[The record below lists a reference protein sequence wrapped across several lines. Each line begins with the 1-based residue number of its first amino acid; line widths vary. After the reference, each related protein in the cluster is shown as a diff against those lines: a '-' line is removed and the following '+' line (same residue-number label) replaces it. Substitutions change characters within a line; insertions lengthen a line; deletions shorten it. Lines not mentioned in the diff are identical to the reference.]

1 MKVVLVKDVPDV
13 GRAGEVVDV
22 ADGLAR
28 NMLLPRGLA
37 VPATAAALAQAAA
50 RAKRK
55 EKEGKRAEKAAKDLG
70 KALKGATL
78 RIRVTVN
85 EQGEPYAGVN
95 AAAILAAAGAAGLA
109 IAKDQ
114 LVLAAPIKKLGGAE
128 VPVKLGGGATATL
141 RLIIEPT

>member
-13 GRAGEVVDV
+13 GRGGEAVDV

-37 VPATAAALAQAAA
+37 VPATAEALAQAEA
-50 RAKRK
+50 RIRRK
-55 EKEGKRAEKAAKDLG
+55 EKEGKRAVRAAKDLG
-70 KALKGATL
+70 KKLKGLEL
-78 RIRVTVN
+78 RVRVAVN

-95 AAAILAAAGAAGLA
+95 AAAVLAAAHAAGLE
-109 IAKDQ
+109 IDKEQ
-114 LVLAAPIKKLGGAE
+114 LLLASPIKKLGGAE
-128 VPVKLGGGATATL
+128 IPVKLGGGARATL